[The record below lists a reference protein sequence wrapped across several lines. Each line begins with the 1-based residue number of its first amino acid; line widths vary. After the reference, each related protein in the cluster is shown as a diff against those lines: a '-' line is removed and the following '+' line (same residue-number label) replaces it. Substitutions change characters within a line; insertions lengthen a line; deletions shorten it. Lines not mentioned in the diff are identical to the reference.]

1 MARAI
6 SICIVLI
13 FCFLGTLA
21 RAAPEK
27 KNLVDSFADSAFILT
42 GQCFDAESCKKDCQK
57 GPGPPDPECVK
68 KCETPPCEPNDKKC
82 LDGVCD
88 QRCHNEAEYNQPGIV
103 SEYNQPEIPTYA
115 KQLSGECNRGG
126 TGRCGCFVRLA
137 STSSFLISVE
147 SVYCQLWIWCQREA
161 LTKCLTRPEP
171 SKPARRLL
179 TVTSVVHSKGV
190 IQRHSCPE
198 TRTICA
204 TAPKPAR
211 KITRVGVA
219 AAAATVADECL
230 RSDLPALSCGSLVCC
245 TLQPNVFYDLRMN
258 EVTMLRL

>member
-126 TGRCGCFVRLA
+126 TGRCGCFGSANKVPNKARTVQACQAIVDCNVGRPLEGCDSKA
-137 STSSFLISVE
+137 QLPRDKDNLC
-147 SVYCQLWIWCQREA
+147 YCPK
-161 LTKCLTRPEP
+161 T
-171 SKPARRLL
+171 
-179 TVTSVVHSKGV
+179 
-190 IQRHSCPE
+190 
-198 TRTICA
+198 CA
-204 TAPKPAR
+204 ENNQ
-211 KITRVGVA
+211 G
-219 AAAATVADECL
+219 
-230 RSDLPALSCGSLVCC
+230 GSGSGSG
-245 TLQPNVFYDLRMN
+245 NGGG
-258 EVTMLRL
+258 